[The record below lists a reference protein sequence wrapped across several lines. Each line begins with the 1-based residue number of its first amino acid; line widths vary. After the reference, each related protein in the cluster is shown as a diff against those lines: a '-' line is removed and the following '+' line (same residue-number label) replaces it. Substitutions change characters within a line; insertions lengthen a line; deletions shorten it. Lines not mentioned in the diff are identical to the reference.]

1 MIEIVSV
8 DLDDGTGTSEAGAV
22 VSATIK
28 AADMDGAIP
37 VGKVEA
43 DGERVAVLVVFPAA
57 DVDLLVPASLGAVVK
72 AAIQSVAG

>member
-28 AADMDGAIP
+28 ASDMDGAIP

-72 AAIQSVAG
+72 ASLQSVAG